1 MREKHAK
8 TAAERCV
15 PTAAVPARIEYSA
28 GIVDGICA
36 RIASGEALSTILA
49 EPGQPAPRTFFGWI
63 KKHPEAADSYEV
75 ARRCRAEVN
84 RDKIAA
90 INDKLEKGLIDPQ
103 SAREIA
109 ANLRWMASKDAPKA
123 YSERV
128 ELTGAEGAPMVPERE
143 RDDLELA
150 RYMALVLYRAE
161 RQLQDQSE
169 QGAESLPLLVNGG
182 S

>member
-1 MREKHAK
+1 VGCKLK
-8 TAAERCV
+8 
-15 PTAAVPARIEYSA
+15 S
-28 GIVDGICA
+28 
-36 RIASGEALSTILA
+36 
-49 EPGQPAPRTFFGWI
+49 
-63 KKHPEAADSYEV
+63 
-75 ARRCRAEVN
+75 EVN

-128 ELTGAEGAPMVPERE
+128 EFTGAEGAPMVPERE

-161 RQLQDQSE
+161 RRLQDQSE
-169 QGAESLPLLVNGG
+169 QGGESLPLLVNGG
-182 S
+182 GS